1 MTSSHPHRVKPPRSD
16 GPNELVDRVNAL
28 SRPGAAE
35 EAQYGTAGITFQG
48 PPPARSAIFELTEAM
63 TYPDLSNVPGDH
75 FDRQPTPFAKARM
88 VWCHQFDPADVNS
101 EGNPICTYG
110 GTELSRDVVVWHP
123 AAPRSD
129 GYRSYEADIG
139 GAIPFPAAM
148 PAARPPSP
156 PATASIASG
165 TVKAAAGRSKPRR

>member
-1 MTSSHPHRVKPPRSD
+1 M
-16 GPNELVDRVNAL
+16 

-48 PPPARSAIFELTEAM
+48 PPPCALGHLLILTEAM

-75 FDRQPTPFAKARM
+75 FDRQPTPSAKARM
-88 VWCHQFDPADVNS
+88 VWCHQFDPADVDS

-139 GAIPFPAAM
+139 GAHPIPSGYACGTPAF
-148 PAARPPSP
+148 
-156 PATASIASG
+156 
-165 TVKAAAGRSKPRR
+165 AAGDRVYCQWNRQSGRWEIEAPC